1 MFAIGLLVLL
11 LQSSAANSPT
21 YYVTDF
27 SYDRLDCESGKKLRK
42 ESVPAG
48 TVVSLESK
56 AEKRL
61 RLLEIASGRES
72 CIKALE
78 KDLVPVQPVVLP
90 DGSVAEFVDARNHL
104 DPPQVQAPASRAV
117 LSLGVSDSPET
128 TLPDAIVMFAIGA
141 DGSVSGCRVL
151 RSSRSTGWDNWAMDV
166 ACNAKYLPARKNGMP
181 IAVTIVQ
188 RVSVGR
194 S

>member
-11 LQSSAANSPT
+11 LQSSPANGPT

-27 SYDRLDCESGKKLRK
+27 SYDRLDCESGKKLSK

-48 TVVSLESK
+48 TLVSIESK

-61 RLLEIASGRES
+61 RVLEIASGRES
-72 CIKALE
+72 CIKAGE

-90 DGSVAEFVDARNHL
+90 DGSVAEFVDARYHL
-104 DPPQVQAPASRAV
+104 DPPRVQAPASRAV
-117 LSLGVSDSPET
+117 LSLGISDSPDT

-141 DGSVSGCRVL
+141 NGSVSGCRVL

-166 ACNAKYLPARKNGMP
+166 ACNAKYLPARKNGVP